1 MTILKSSKDNIFEKT
16 ILVNAGFNAVG
27 QAAIAVALSL
37 GYSVYV
43 TVENKEQC
51 TLLMNKFTSVKIFN
65 SSINNYINDNTNINN
80 NCIIYTMI

>member
-1 MTILKSSKDNIFEKT
+1 MFEKT
-16 ILVNAGFNAVG
+16 ILVNAGFNAIG

-51 TLLMNKFTSVKIFN
+51 TLLMNKFTSVKILN
-65 SSINNYINDNTNINN
+65 SSINNYVNNNTNINN
-80 NCIIYTMI
+80 NCIIYTMV

>member
-1 MTILKSSKDNIFEKT
+1 MTILKSSKDNIFENT

-51 TLLMNKFTSVKIFN
+51 TLLMNKFTSVNILN
-65 SSINNYINDNTNINN
+65 SSINSYVNN
-80 NCIIYTMI
+80 NTTIV